1 MKKSI
6 KTMFPN
12 YQVILAVGVG
22 GALGSILRYFTVFFQ
37 QKYYPADFPLGIL
50 VVNLIGSLMIGFLYI
65 YFQSYI
71 ISDNIRFLLI
81 TGFLGGL
88 TTFSTFALDN
98 YLLYQTSFSLTIL
111 NILSNLFGSIFAVL
125 IGVKLAQIIFK

>member
-1 MKKSI
+1 
-6 KTMFPN
+6 MFPN

-37 QKYYPADFPLGIL
+37 QKYYPVDFPLGIL

-125 IGVKLAQIIFK
+125 IGVKLAQIILK

>member
-1 MKKSI
+1 
-6 KTMFPN
+6 MFPN